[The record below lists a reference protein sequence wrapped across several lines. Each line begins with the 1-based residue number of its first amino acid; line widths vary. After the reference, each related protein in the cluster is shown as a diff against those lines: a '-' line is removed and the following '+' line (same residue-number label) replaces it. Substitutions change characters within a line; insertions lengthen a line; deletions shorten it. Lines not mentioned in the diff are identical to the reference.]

1 MIETFLNLLEEDGVK
16 VRRIG
21 KHYRGRC
28 PFHSGKTSI
37 PFMVDPETGTYHCH
51 GCGKHGDAIQYLRDT
66 RGLSFLEA
74 CATLRI
80 ESGAAPLGKHLEER
94 SKPFPSLK
102 WQVEAEG
109 FLKESIESL
118 WRSGEVLSYL
128 NGRGLRNETIRAA
141 GLGWNL
147 MDRYEDRES
156 WGLQP
161 VTDEKGK
168 VKKLWLPAGLVVPLL
183 ASADED
189 RGFDSLGAV
198 VRLRIRR
205 PNGEPRYYII
215 SGSDMRPM
223 TFHLDRE
230 VLNIVESELDG
241 LLINQEA
248 RDLVGVIALGS
259 VSIKPDEEVRE
270 VLNRADLIMVSLD
283 FDEAGAKS
291 AWQYW
296 LTNYPNA
303 RRWPVPIGK
312 DPSEAFQKGLNI
324 RSWVEVGLTYETS
337 SRQAKKVTE
346 GIIKPFPSEW
356 LQRFDEAQLERLAI
370 MTVDGRLSD
379 QEALRLMN

>member
-1 MIETFLNLLEEDGVK
+1 
-16 VRRIG
+16 
-21 KHYRGRC
+21 
-28 PFHSGKTSI
+28 
-37 PFMVDPETGTYHCH
+37 
-51 GCGKHGDAIQYLRDT
+51 
-66 RGLSFLEA
+66 
-74 CATLRI
+74 
-80 ESGAAPLGKHLEER
+80 
-94 SKPFPSLK
+94 
-102 WQVEAEG
+102 
-109 FLKESIESL
+109 
-118 WRSGEVLSYL
+118 
-128 NGRGLRNETIRAA
+128 
-141 GLGWNL
+141 
-147 MDRYEDRES
+147 
-156 WGLQP
+156 
-161 VTDEKGK
+161 
-168 VKKLWLPAGLVVPLL
+168 
-183 ASADED
+183 
-189 RGFDSLGAV
+189 
-198 VRLRIRR
+198 
-205 PNGEPRYYII
+205 
-215 SGSDMRPM
+215 M